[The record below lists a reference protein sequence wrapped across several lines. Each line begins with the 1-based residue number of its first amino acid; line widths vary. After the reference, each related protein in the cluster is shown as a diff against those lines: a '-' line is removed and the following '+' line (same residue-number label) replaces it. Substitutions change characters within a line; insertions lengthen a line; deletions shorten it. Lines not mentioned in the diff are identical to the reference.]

1 MKTLFIV
8 DDHEMIRLG
17 IKYWIETKTEWKS
30 LGDASSSEECLEKLK
45 NVQPAVILIDVDLGS
60 ENGFDLIP
68 VLKSTYPNL
77 KILMY
82 SMYDQN
88 NYIKKAE
95 ELGAHG
101 YISKAAQNNE
111 FKNGLEAVYNGNLY
125 LEKRL
130 NKTKTKMDEISSILN
145 GKEFEIFQKILA
157 GKSNDEISKEL
168 KIKKHTLEV
177 YISLIYEKTFSKNRA
192 DLMTKFQ

>member
-17 IKYWIETKTEWKS
+17 IKYWIETKTEWKT
-30 LGDASSSEECLEKLK
+30 LGEASSSKECLEKLK
-45 NVQPAVILIDVDLGS
+45 TVQPAVILIDVDLGL
-60 ENGFDLIP
+60 EDGFDLIP
-68 VLKSTYPNL
+68 VLKSTYPDL

-82 SMYDQN
+82 SMHDQN
-88 NYIKKAE
+88 NYIKKSE

-101 YISKAAQNNE
+101 YISKTAKNNE
-111 FKNGLEAVYNGNLY
+111 FKNGLEAVYNGHLY

-130 NKTKTKMDEISSILN
+130 NNSKSKLAEISSILN
-145 GKEFEIFQKILA
+145 KKELEIFQKILD
-157 GKSNDEISKEL
+157 GKSNEEISEEL

-192 DLMTKFQ
+192 DLMRKFQ